1 MKSLIL
7 FTIIFAAAAVVFT
20 GCTKKESAVDAAKKP
35 EPVGITYKE
44 GKGLRVA
51 DETRRIIGLELVEA
65 SEQNLAAVIS
75 TTAQVYRQGDL
86 NSPLSHL
93 TGFVTEEQARELK
106 EGQPVTLVTPTGQGI
121 KMEGNLA
128 LLNSFTEAALHQTEV
143 LIQVPDPEGH
153 FPVGTSFQATFTAA
167 QSKMVTAIPRS
178 AVLKTTE
185 GTFAYVVNGNYFFRT
200 PIKTGA
206 ESLDSVEVKE
216 GLYAGDQI
224 VKQPVMTLW
233 VAELQAIKGGGACD

>member
-1 MKSLIL
+1 MKSFAL
-7 FTIIFAAAAVVFT
+7 FTIIFASAALVFT
-20 GCTKKESAVDAAKKP
+20 GCGSKGPAADAPKKA

-44 GKGLRVA
+44 GKGLRIA

-75 TTAQVYRQGDL
+75 ATAQVYRQGDS
-86 NSPLSHL
+86 NAPVGYL
-93 TGFVTEEQARELK
+93 TGFVTEEEGRELK
-106 EGQPVTLVTPTGQGI
+106 EGQAVMLEPATSPEEKVNGTLARLNASTQS
-121 KMEGNLA
+121 
-128 LLNSFTEAALHQTEV
+128 LLHPTEV
-143 LIQVPDPEGH
+143 LIQMPDPEGRYQ
-153 FPVGTSFQATFTAA
+153 VGTSFQATFTAA
-167 QSKMVTAIPRS
+167 RSQRVTAIPRS

-185 GTFAYVVNGNYFFRT
+185 GAFAYVVNGNYFFRT